1 MNIKLDSAHCAAEPH
16 RIIISPQRKIGW
28 EIIISQAKQE
38 VIKQYRLF
46 GLKLPLQYRVPF
58 SNIAAIRAI
67 RTDIPVYEGT
77 SLKEK
82 INHSIQLWHFS
93 DQESFVGQ
101 KRKGFRHDIIII
113 TNQGTTI
120 SLTSGTT
127 TWSDLEAGNAMS
139 PGIANLY
146 KLLRQMI
153 GNH

>member
-1 MNIKLDSAHCAAEPH
+1 
-16 RIIISPQRKIGW
+16 
-28 EIIISQAKQE
+28 
-38 VIKQYRLF
+38 
-46 GLKLPLQYRVPF
+46 LQHRVPF
-58 SNIAAIRAI
+58 SNIATIRAI

-82 INHSIQLWHFS
+82 ANHSMQLWHFS

-101 KRKGFRHDIIII
+101 ERKGFRHDIIII

-120 SLTSGTT
+120 SLASGTT

-146 KLLRQMI
+146 KLLRQII